1 MKSLMLEKIEKKK
14 SYGFSSVILIKRK
27 KKQLNKQKF
36 KLFHLIIVER
46 IIDKLSICE
55 TFESSHH

>member
-1 MKSLMLEKIEKKK
+1 MLEKIEKKK
-14 SYGFSSVILIKRK
+14 VIRILFSHFDKEK